1 MKDNKPKV
9 IFLNKYSLNGASS
22 RMRSYQF
29 ESYFKSALNVE
40 YLPLFSE
47 EYLKRKY
54 TKKSVLLEV
63 IFSYFRRLTHLL
75 KLPMADLVW
84 IEKEAFP
91 YLPFF
96 FEWLVFKLSKKVIVD
111 YDDAIFHN
119 YDAHRL
125 KIVRTI
131 LGDKIDKIMGR
142 ANLVLVGNP
151 YIAERAKKAGAKAVE
166 IVPTVIP
173 MSRFPKIEKH
183 TANTPL
189 VIGWIGTPMTQ
200 KFLAIVE
207 GVLDDVYKEEKFKLH
222 LIGVSEDFWKD
233 KPYRVR
239 IPWSNETEAP
249 ELGKIDIGIMPLY
262 DDKFERG
269 KCGFKLIQYM
279 GCSKPLLSSPVG
291 VNEIMVDQGVN
302 GYSCI
307 TPSDWKEHLLQ
318 LLKDQNLRSKM
329 GEAGRIDYEQKYTQ
343 ESWGPRLPLMALK
356 VISDK
361 GCV

>member
-1 MKDNKPKV
+1 
-9 IFLNKYSLNGASS
+9 
-22 RMRSYQF
+22 
-29 ESYFKSALNVE
+29 
-40 YLPLFSE
+40 
-47 EYLKRKY
+47 
-54 TKKSVLLEV
+54 
-63 IFSYFRRLTHLL
+63 
-75 KLPMADLVW
+75 
-84 IEKEAFP
+84 
-91 YLPFF
+91 
-96 FEWLVFKLSKKVIVD
+96 
-111 YDDAIFHN
+111 
-119 YDAHRL
+119 
-125 KIVRTI
+125 
-131 LGDKIDKIMGR
+131 
-142 ANLVLVGNP
+142 LVLVGNP

-183 TANTPL
+183 IANSPL

-207 GVLDDVYKEEKFKLH
+207 GVLDDVYKQEKFKLH

-302 GYSCI
+302 GYSCV
-307 TPSDWKEHLLQ
+307 TPSDWREHLLQ

>member
-1 MKDNKPKV
+1 MEAKKPK
-9 IFLNKYSLNGASS
+9 IIYLNKYSENGASS

-29 ESYFKSALNVE
+29 QQYFTPVLDVE
-40 YLPLFSE
+40 YLPLFTT
-47 EYLKRKY
+47 EYLNRKY
-54 TKKSVLLEV
+54 TKKSVLKEV
-63 IFSYFRRLTHLL
+63 IYSYFRRFTHLF
-75 KLPMADLVW
+75 KLFSADVVW

-96 FEWLVFKLSKKVIVD
+96 LERLVFMFSKKVIVD

-125 KIVRTI
+125 PLVRLL
-131 LGDKIDKIMGR
+131 LGNKIDKIMAK
-142 ANLVLVGNP
+142 ANLVVSGNP

-183 TANTPL
+183 PENNPL
-189 VIGWIGTPMTQ
+189 IIGWIGTPMTQ
-200 KFLAIVE
+200 KFLTIVE
-207 GVLDDVYKEEKFKLH
+207 PILDEIYKNIHFKLH
-222 LIGVSEDFWKD
+222 LIGVSEDFWKE

-239 IPWSNETEAP
+239 IQWSNETEAP

-279 GCSKPLLSSPVG
+279 GCSKPHLSSPVG
-291 VNEIMVDQGVN
+291 VNAMMVDQGVN
-302 GYSCI
+302 GFSCI
-307 TPSDWKEHLLQ
+307 TQDEWRDHLLT
-318 LLKDQNLRSKM
+318 LLSDKNLRQKM
-329 GEAGRIDYEQKYTQ
+329 GETGRVNYEKNYTQ
-343 ESWGPRLPLMALK
+343 EAWGPRLAQLALN
-356 VISDK
+356 VIKQKD
-361 GCV
+361 

>member
-1 MKDNKPKV
+1 MKDKKPKV
-9 IFLNKYSLNGASS
+9 IFLNKYSMNGASS

-29 ESYFKSALNVE
+29 EKYFNELLNVE
-40 YLPLFSE
+40 FLPLFSE

-54 TKKSVLLEV
+54 TKKSVLTEV
-63 IFSYFRRLTHLL
+63 VFSYLRRLTHLF
-75 KLPMADLVW
+75 KLPSADVVW

-91 YLPFF
+91 YLPFC
-96 FEWLVFKLSKKVIVD
+96 FEWLVRKLSKKIIVD

-125 KIVRTI
+125 KVVRMV
-131 LGDKIDKIMGR
+131 LGNKIDKVM
-142 ANLVLVGNP
+142 AFSDLVIVGNP
-151 YIAERAKKAGAKAVE
+151 YIAQRASNAGAKLVE

-173 MSRFPKIEKH
+173 MARFPKIDNH
-183 TANTPL
+183 SPNNPL

-200 KFLAIVE
+200 KFLSLVE
-207 GVLDDVYKEEKFKLH
+207 EVLDDVYKNEKFKLH

-249 ELGKIDIGIMPLY
+249 ELGKIDIGIMPLF

-291 VNEIMVDQGVN
+291 VNEIMVEQGVN
-302 GYSCI
+302 GFSCI
-307 TPSDWKEHLLQ
+307 NKGDWKEHLLT
-318 LLKDQNLRSKM
+318 LLKDNDLRYRM
-329 GEAGRIDYEQKYTQ
+329 GEAGRKDYEQKYTQ
-343 ESWGPRLPLMALK
+343 ESWGPRLPRMALK
-356 VISDK
+356 VINAK
-361 GCV
+361 G